1 MFNNTQ
7 MTLYQILILIIIG
20 LLAGFLSGT
29 MGVGGGLVIVPSLV
43 FILGM
48 SQHLAQGTSLAM
60 MLAPIGIMAVYNYF
74 REGYVNIKYAIILA
88 LAFILGAWLGSLFS
102 VNLTGSTLKK
112 IFGVLM
118 LLVGLKMIT
127 GK

>member
-1 MFNNTQ
+1 
-7 MTLYQILILIIIG
+7 
-20 LLAGFLSGT
+20 

-48 SQHLAQGTSLAM
+48 SQHQAQGTSLAM

-102 VNLTGSTLKK
+102 VNLSGSTLKK
-112 IFGVLM
+112 IFGALM
-118 LLVGLKMIT
+118 LIVGLKMII

>member
-1 MFNNTQ
+1 
-7 MTLYQILILIIIG
+7 MTIQQVLILLIIG

-29 MGVGGGLVIVPSLV
+29 LGVGGGLIIVPSLV

-48 SQHLAQGTSLAM
+48 TQHQAQGTSLAM
-60 MLAPIGIMAVYNYF
+60 MLAPVGIMAAYNYYK
-74 REGYVNIKYAIILA
+74 EGYVNIKFAIILA
-88 LAFILGAWLGSLFS
+88 LAFILGAWLGSIFS
-102 VNLTGSTLKK
+102 VSLSGSILKK

-118 LLVGLKMIT
+118 LAVGIQMII

>member
-1 MFNNTQ
+1 MN
-7 MTLYQILILIIIG
+7 LYQVLILLLVG

-29 MGVGGGLVIVPSLV
+29 LGVGGGLIIVPSLV

-48 SQHLAQGTSLAM
+48 TQHQAQGTSLAM
-60 MLAPIGIMAVYNYF
+60 MLAPIGILAAYNYF
-74 REGYVNIKYAIILA
+74 REGYINIKYAIILA
-88 LAFILGAWLGSLFS
+88 IAFILGAWLGSLFS
-102 VNLTGSTLKK
+102 VSLSGSALKK

-118 LLVGLKMIT
+118 LVVGVKMII